1 MVVEC
6 PMIPVE
12 KIILVV
18 AVLLLLAILGSKASS
33 RLGVPGLLLFLALGM
48 LAGSEGLGG
57 IPFDNA
63 RQAQALG
70 VVALSFILFAG
81 GLETRFDD
89 IRSVVWK
96 AFGLSTLGVLIT
108 ALLAGWFARV
118 VLSLPWAE
126 AFLLGAIVSS
136 TDAAA
141 VFSILRS
148 KSISL
153 RGRVKPLLELES
165 GSNDPMAVFL
175 TLGFIKL
182 ATDPA
187 ATPFDLVPM
196 FFLQMSIGAAAGLAA
211 GKGGVALINRLRLET
226 AGLYP
231 VFSIA
236 LVLFTY
242 GATALLKGNGFL
254 AVYLAGILIGNSDFV
269 HRRALMTFHDGI
281 AWLMQIA
288 MFLTLGLLVFPSRLL
303 PVAGAG
309 LLLALFLMFVA
320 RPVAVFL
327 GLLFHRMRFRQK
339 VLVSWVGLR
348 GAAPIILATFPL
360 LAGVRDADLYF
371 NLVFFIVLTSVLLQG
386 TTIPFVARKLGLEAP
401 LRLRREYPLE
411 FLPVRKTTS
420 DMIEVAVARGS
431 PAAGKQIVELGLPK
445 SALIVLVA
453 RGEDFIA
460 PNGGTVLNA
469 GDTMLVLME
478 KGDIPAV
485 RALFESPVE

>member
-1 MVVEC
+1 MATVEE
-6 PMIPVE
+6 VA
-12 KIILVV
+12 LVV
-18 AVLLLLAILGSKASS
+18 AVLLLLAILASKASY

-57 IPFDNA
+57 IPFDSA

-81 GLETRFDD
+81 GLETRFDE
-89 IRSVVWK
+89 IRPVVWK
-96 AFGLSTLGVLIT
+96 ALSLSTLGVLIT
-108 ALLAGWFARV
+108 ALLVGWFARA
-118 VLSLPWAE
+118 VLGLPWAE
-126 AFLLGAIVSS
+126 ACLLGAIVSS

-153 RGRVKPLLELES
+153 RGRIKPLLELES

-175 TLGFIKL
+175 TLGFIRL

-187 ATPFDLVPM
+187 AEPFDLVPL
-196 FFLQMSIGAAAGLAA
+196 FFLQMTIGAALGLAA
-211 GKGGVALINRLRLET
+211 GKGAVAAINRLRLET

-254 AVYLAGILIGNSDFV
+254 AVYLAGILVGNSDFV
-269 HRRALMTFHDGI
+269 HKRALMSFHDGI

-309 LLLALFLMFVA
+309 LLLALFLTLVA

-327 GLLFHRMRFRQK
+327 SLLFQKTRFRRK
-339 VLVSWVGLR
+339 VLISWVGLR

-386 TTIPFVARKLGLEAP
+386 TTIPLVARKLGLEAP
-401 LRLRREYPLE
+401 LALRRTYPLE
-411 FLPVRKTTS
+411 FLPARKTTS
-420 DMIEVAVARGS
+420 DMIEVAVAHGS

-445 SALIVLVA
+445 SALIVLLA
-453 RGEDFIA
+453 RGDDFIA
-460 PNGGTVLNA
+460 PNGGTVLND
-469 GDTMLVLME
+469 GDTMLILME

-485 RALFESPVE
+485 RALFEAPGE